1 MLGRLYQ
8 ERSVADAGDHDHR
21 KRCLIKSAVLLNAAK
36 ARSSNNAQVIQ
47 DDLNNLCMHVCR
59 LAGVE
64 KENVTL
70 AEEAILVFREIKHIR
85 QQLKPTIFFIKLYTP
100 ELLQS
105 RKIKQLFASS
115 VANMQKKAYKA
126 YSRLMK
132 KLTNICIS
140 LKPNVPCKYALVGM
154 GSLAKKEIT
163 LYSDFEHV
171 IVLEEGIQETSNY
184 EEILEYFRWFSV
196 IFHLVVINVGET
208 IVPSICL
215 PCINSSCK
223 KSFNWFF
230 DAKTK
235 KGLSFDGMMPC
246 ACKFPLGREK
256 TKRRPWKPELIKPI
270 SEMLKYLGT
279 DLNVKNEFHLAQM
292 LQTTGFV
299 AGNQDIY
306 EQFQQGVKCHE
317 TSLDIWQRLVSND
330 IKKFNPFETLGNL
343 MSAPKW
349 NLKRVIYRGLGLF
362 VEALGNVC
370 KLKGNSSFEIIRE
383 LVQADVIDND
393 FGEDLL
399 FSAAAACYLRLV
411 MYAQNDSQSD
421 YMKSP
426 EKTEDF
432 TKIFDKWIGIKPS
445 VFFFKV
451 VLKLHRF
458 TAFKVGIIKYYEYI
472 KLSDLHYHLY
482 SCCLLGQFS
491 DAAVDSKKL
500 LHSVSSNI
508 FDVVFASLT
517 LGQCGSNA
525 YRAQDYLKAK
535 EYLTETINH

>member
-1 MLGRLYQ
+1 
-8 ERSVADAGDHDHR
+8 
-21 KRCLIKSAVLLNAAK
+21 
-36 ARSSNNAQVIQ
+36 
-47 DDLNNLCMHVCR
+47 
-59 LAGVE
+59 
-64 KENVTL
+64 
-70 AEEAILVFREIKHIR
+70 
-85 QQLKPTIFFIKLYTP
+85 
-100 ELLQS
+100 
-105 RKIKQLFASS
+105 
-115 VANMQKKAYKA
+115 
-126 YSRLMK
+126 
-132 KLTNICIS
+132 
-140 LKPNVPCKYALVGM
+140 
-154 GSLAKKEIT
+154 
-163 LYSDFEHV
+163 
-171 IVLEEGIQETSNY
+171 
-184 EEILEYFRWFSV
+184 
-196 IFHLVVINVGET
+196 
-208 IVPSICL
+208 
-215 PCINSSCK
+215 
-223 KSFNWFF
+223 
-230 DAKTK
+230 
-235 KGLSFDGMMPC
+235 
-246 ACKFPLGREK
+246 
-256 TKRRPWKPELIKPI
+256 
-270 SEMLKYLGT
+270 
-279 DLNVKNEFHLAQM
+279 VKNEFHLAQM
-292 LQTTGFV
+292 LQTTCFV

-306 EQFQQGVKCHE
+306 EQFQQGVECHE
-317 TSLDIWQRLVSND
+317 TSLDIWQRLVSKD

-370 KLKGNSSFEIIRE
+370 KLKGNSSFKIIHE
-383 LVQADVIDND
+383 LVQANVIDND

-421 YMKSP
+421 YLESP
-426 EKTEDF
+426 EKTDDF

-458 TAFKVGIIKYYEYI
+458 TAFKVGIIKYSEYI

-500 LHSVSSNI
+500 LHSVTSNI
-508 FDVVFASLT
+508 FDVVFALLT